1 VADSSSKP
9 RIALGADH
17 AGFRAK
23 ENIKKYLEGAGC
35 AVDDVATWLKESGAR
50 AQFLLAF
57 WGRG

>member
-23 ENIKKYLEGAGC
+23 EIIKKYLEGAGFG
-35 AVDDVATWLKESGAR
+35 APATWSPLK
-50 AQFLLAF
+50 
-57 WGRG
+57 

>member
-23 ENIKKYLEGAGC
+23 KDIKKYLEGAR
-35 AVDDVATWLKESGAR
+35 T
-50 AQFLLAF
+50 
-57 WGRG
+57 